1 MRTIS
6 RRELLTIAATGAVAF
21 AAPAKAEALEQFSPD
36 EVVNDG
42 QRFFGTLS
50 RGLADGVQEAGRR
63 WGLPN
68 AYILG
73 QEASGAFVGGLRFGE
88 GKMYTRNAG
97 NQRIFWQGPSI
108 GFDAGADG
116 DRTMM
121 LVYNLP
127 ETGAIFDR
135 FGGIAGSAYFIGG
148 FGFTALN
155 ADGIVVVP
163 IHTGVG
169 VRLGI

>member
-21 AAPAKAEALEQFSPD
+21 AAPAKAEALEQFSPE
-36 EVVNDG
+36 EVVTDG

-73 QEASGAFVGGLRFGE
+73 QEASGAFVGGLEIRRRQNV
-88 GKMYTRNAG
+88 YA
-97 NQRIFWQGPSI
+97 QRREP
-108 GFDAGADG
+108 ADLLARTV
-116 DRTMM
+116 DR
-121 LVYNLP
+121 L
-127 ETGAIFDR
+127 
-135 FGGIAGSAYFIGG
+135 
-148 FGFTALN
+148 
-155 ADGIVVVP
+155 
-163 IHTGVG
+163 
-169 VRLGI
+169 